1 MDDDVTTLWDDR
13 YSPAQIAAFQQLFAA
28 DPELA
33 SLHVLTHDGK
43 ELTMFRGEHPV
54 VLGPAAEI
62 TSAPAPEPV
71 FSPTPA
77 ARRQAI
83 EQAKANNAL
92 SDRVPSGFGLSVFEG
107 WIRSELTTQQAV
119 DTIKAHYRTNPLAED
134 QSDLHA
140 PQNLLGITD
149 SRQLHCFEADVTT
162 LRLAELALERL
173 ASDPVGLFA
182 SATPDLDALARIAKS
197 KRKPEGAS

>member
-33 SLHVLTHDGK
+33 SLQVLTHDGK
-43 ELTMFRGEHPV
+43 ELTMFRGQHPV
-54 VLGPAAEI
+54 GLGPAAEI
-62 TSAPAPEPV
+62 TPAPEPV

-77 ARRQAI
+77 ERRQA
-83 EQAKANNAL
+83 KASNAL
-92 SDRVPSGFGLSVFEG
+92 SDRVPSGFGLSVLER
-107 WIRSELTTQQAV
+107 WIGGEQTTQQAV
-119 DTIKAHYRTNPLAED
+119 DTIKAHYRTNPVAEY

-149 SRQLHCFEADVTT
+149 SRQLHRFEADVTT
-162 LRLAELALERL
+162 LRMAELAVGRQGGDIIRAI
-173 ASDPVGLFA
+173 AS
-182 SATPDLDALARIAKS
+182 STPDLDALARLAKS
-197 KRKPEGAS
+197 RRKPQGTP